1 MSNHLL
7 RLIGQRLLLG
17 LLTLL
22 TISILIFLGTEFLP
36 GDVAQTILGQQA
48 TDENLAAL
56 RTELGLDKPP
66 VTRYLGWLGG
76 VLQGDLGTTLSSK
89 RSVAET
95 IGPRFGNTM
104 FLAGVSALIAVPVA
118 ILLGLLAVRFR
129 DSWLDKAISVGTLTT
144 ISLPEFFV
152 GYILILFFAIN
163 APWFEIP
170 LFWSD
175 SPLEIP
181 SQFDSIAV
189 VNERMGLFERLRV
202 IALPVT
208 TLVLVVLAH
217 MMRMTRAAL
226 IGIMSSPYI
235 EMATL
240 KGVSPF
246 KIITRHALPNSVA
259 PIVNVIVLN
268 LAYLIV
274 GVVVV
279 EVVFVYPGMGQLLVD
294 HVAKRD
300 LPMVQACGLIFA
312 AIYISLNMFADIIS
326 IISNPK
332 LRFPK

>member
-7 RLIGQRLLLG
+7 RLIVQRILLG
-17 LLTLL
+17 ILTLFV
-22 TISILIFLGTEFLP
+22 ISILIFLGTEFLP
-36 GDVAQTILGQQA
+36 GDVAQTILGQSA
-48 TDENLAAL
+48 TPENLAAL
-56 RTELGLDKPP
+56 RTKLGLDQPP
-66 VTRYLGWLGG
+66 LTRYFNWLGG
-76 VLQGDLGTTLSSK
+76 LLQGDLGTTLTSN
-89 RSVAET
+89 RPVAEVIGGRLGNTLFLASVA
-95 IGPRFGNTM
+95 
-104 FLAGVSALIAVPVA
+104 AVIAIPLA

-129 DSWLDKAISVGTLTT
+129 DSWLDKTISVGTLTT

-152 GYILILFFAIN
+152 GYVLVLIFAMILKWAEFPSTI
-163 APWFEIP
+163 FEGMG
-170 LFWSD
+170 FW
-175 SPLEIP
+175 
-181 SQFDSIAV
+181 
-189 VNERMGLFERLRV
+189 ERLEK
-202 IALPVT
+202 IALPVL
-208 TLVLVVLAH
+208 TLTLVVLAH

-246 KIITRHALPNSVA
+246 KIITRHALPNSIA
-259 PIVNVIVLN
+259 PIVNVVVLN

-279 EVVFVYPGMGQLLVD
+279 EVVFVYPGLGQLLVD
-294 HVAKRD
+294 HVSKRD

-312 AIYISLNMFADIIS
+312 AIYVGLNMFADIVS

>member
-1 MSNHLL
+1 MPNYLV
-7 RLIGQRLLLG
+7 RLIVQRLALG
-17 LLTLL
+17 VLTLFV
-22 TISILIFLGTEFLP
+22 ISILIFLGTELLP

-48 TDENLAAL
+48 TPENLAAL
-56 RTELGLDKPP
+56 RLELGLDKPP
-66 VTRYLGWLGG
+66 LTRYLGWLGG
-76 VLQGDLGTTLSSK
+76 LLQGDLGTTLSSK
-89 RSVAET
+89 RPVVEA
-95 IGPRFGNTM
+95 IGSRFANTM
-104 FLAGVSALIAVPVA
+104 FLASVAAAIAVPLA

-129 DSWLDKAISVGTLTT
+129 DSWFDKLISVTTLTT

-152 GYILILFFAIN
+152 GYLLILYFAIN

-170 LFWSD
+170 VFWSD
-175 SPLEIP
+175 NPLQIP
-181 SQFDSIAV
+181 ARFDSIAV
-189 VNERMGLFERLRV
+189 VNERMNFFERLEV
-202 IALPVT
+202 IALPVA

-246 KIITRHALPNSVA
+246 KIITQHALPNSIA

-268 LAYLIV
+268 LAYLVV

-294 HVAKRD
+294 HVSKRD
-300 LPMVQACGLIFA
+300 LPMVQACSLIFA
-312 AIYISLNMFADIIS
+312 AIYISLNMFADIVS